1 MMQQKQGNR
10 SVSAP
15 LDAPEF
21 RTEIHKQYPNAKDT
35 RAAVVHAVE
44 DTWAAPEFRENQKD
58 AVIDILTNLYVADKD
73 VVMLSA
79 PTGAGKSL
87 ILHGVMRVL
96 IEIHGKDA
104 FFSTPLNS
112 LIDQVKNDEFMGD
125 DIVTLK
131 GKNNYNCVHHQ
142 DKGTPVDKAICQRVD
157 DLECEYKDMAPEDG
171 GCPYY
176 GRKNIAQEH
185 PEFVTNMSYMM
196 ANAMIPEEYG
206 FPPREVGVVDECQ
219 SIEDFA
225 LQFVSVT
232 VSKRSVPVVWD
243 QIPQPPRGENMDD
256 LVEWLRMDVIIP
268 VREKLKE
275 YDANGNLS
283 EQQAEKRDKLN
294 QFSRKV
300 NNLLNDVEDHHWV
313 VESDSDND
321 GWTVSFEPI
330 FVGRFLDRFLWG
342 QSNKVVLSSATI
354 PRGNFTEEVGIDSK
368 SVATVEVE
376 STFPPERRPVITDY
390 AVGKMTW
397 GERDAT
403 TPKMANKIGELARHH
418 DGERGFIHCHSYGIA
433 ERLYET
439 LPTDIQHR
447 TRVQDQDDREGSLD
461 GWLAADV
468 DETSEHTAYDVDD
481 TQIGGQIFLSVA
493 MDEGV
498 SLDGDKTRWQV
509 IAKGAY
515 PFMNDKRVSYR
526 LNELND
532 WNWYAGKAA
541 INLQQAVG
549 RGMRSKDD
557 WCHTYVLDTSA
568 VQLIDRNEHLFES
581 WFKSAV
587 DIESRSSDSLRT
599 DTLCESEK

>member
-1 MMQQKQGNR
+1 M
-10 SVSAP
+10 
-15 LDAPEF
+15 
-21 RTEIHKQYPNAKDT
+21 
-35 RAAVVHAVE
+35 
-44 DTWAAPEFRENQKD
+44 
-58 AVIDILTNLYVADKD
+58 
-73 VVMLSA
+73 
-79 PTGAGKSL
+79 
-87 ILHGVMRVL
+87 
-96 IEIHGKDA
+96 
-104 FFSTPLNS
+104 
-112 LIDQVKNDEFMGD
+112 
-125 DIVTLK
+125 
-131 GKNNYNCVHHQ
+131 
-142 DKGTPVDKAICQRVD
+142 
-157 DLECEYKDMAPEDG
+157 
-171 GCPYY
+171 
-176 GRKNIAQEH
+176 
-185 PEFVTNMSYMM
+185 
-196 ANAMIPEEYG
+196 
-206 FPPREVGVVDECQ
+206 
-219 SIEDFA
+219 
-225 LQFVSVT
+225 
-232 VSKRSVPVVWD
+232 
-243 QIPQPPRGENMDD
+243 
-256 LVEWLRMDVIIP
+256 
-268 VREKLKE
+268 
-275 YDANGNLS
+275 
-283 EQQAEKRDKLN
+283 
-294 QFSRKV
+294 
-300 NNLLNDVEDHHWV
+300 
-313 VESDSDND
+313 
-321 GWTVSFEPI
+321 
-330 FVGRFLDRFLWG
+330 
-342 QSNKVVLSSATI
+342 LSSATI

-433 ERLYET
+433 ERLYEA

-587 DIESRSSDSLRT
+587 DIESRSSDSL
-599 DTLCESEK
+599 